1 MCRLAS
7 VATLLGV
14 AACSKALR
22 LPWRLLWP
30 LGRPRLLAALAPCWC
45 TRPLWA
51 KTFLASSSHGTF
63 AVLRGCLGLNCTKGT
78 YRTKEL
84 KDSHIGA
91 IQPRNLW
98 GYPAQKSV
106 GYPAQKSVG
115 LSSPE
120 AQKNIEACGA
130 IQPKKCLQKH
140 VVLYSQKRNQKRGY
154 PAQEKVCRSMWGSP
168 AQKKVQKNVTQ
179 HPHNGASCCLFL
191 LASPSSFPMLFHLL
205 SKVLLGL
212 QHLLKGFTIF
222 QHLEKLPSSLHILFF
237 VAKLADHKELVASF
251 FPDSNCPFLLLI
263 VRHQKP
269 GLPRPCSWLLQH
281 CCWLLQH
288 SCWLLHGALGR
299 NCFFHLGFQV
309 SFSRWNW
316 ASPKAP
322 KPSS

>member
-14 AACSKALR
+14 AACSKALP

-30 LGRPRLLAALAPCWC
+30 LGRPRLLVALAPCWC

-51 KTFLASSSHGTF
+51 KTFLAFSSHGTF

-120 AQKNIEACGA
+120 AQKNRSMWGYPTQKMFAEACGA
-130 IQPKKCLQKH
+130 IQPKKKSKKGL
-140 VVLYSQKRNQKRGY
+140 S
-154 PAQEKVCRSMWGSP
+154 SP
-168 AQKKVQKNVTQ
+168 RK
-179 HPHNGASCCLFL
+179 
-191 LASPSSFPMLFHLL
+191 
-205 SKVLLGL
+205 GL
-212 QHLLKGFTIF
+212 
-222 QHLEKLPSSLHILFF
+222 
-237 VAKLADHKELVASF
+237 
-251 FPDSNCPFLLLI
+251 
-263 VRHQKP
+263 
-269 GLPRPCSWLLQH
+269 
-281 CCWLLQH
+281 
-288 SCWLLHGALGR
+288 
-299 NCFFHLGFQV
+299 
-309 SFSRWNW
+309 
-316 ASPKAP
+316 
-322 KPSS
+322 

>member
-14 AACSKALR
+14 AACSKALP

-30 LGRPRLLAALAPCWC
+30 LGRPRLLVALAPCWC

-51 KTFLASSSHGTF
+51 KTFLAFSSHGTF

-120 AQKNIEACGA
+120 AQKNIKHVGLSNPKNVCRSMWCYTAKKEIKKGA
-130 IQPKKCLQKH
+130 IQPKK
-140 VVLYSQKRNQKRGY
+140 R
-154 PAQEKVCRSMWGSP
+154 
-168 AQKKVQKNVTQ
+168 
-179 HPHNGASCCLFL
+179 
-191 LASPSSFPMLFHLL
+191 
-205 SKVLLGL
+205 
-212 QHLLKGFTIF
+212 
-222 QHLEKLPSSLHILFF
+222 F
-237 VAKLADHKELVASF
+237 VEA
-251 FPDSNCPFLLLI
+251 C
-263 VRHQKP
+263 
-269 GLPRPCSWLLQH
+269 
-281 CCWLLQH
+281 
-288 SCWLLHGALGR
+288 GAL
-299 NCFFHLGFQV
+299 Q
-309 SFSRWNW
+309 
-316 ASPKAP
+316 PK
-322 KPSS
+322 KKCRKT

>member
-1 MCRLAS
+1 M
-7 VATLLGV
+7 
-14 AACSKALR
+14 
-22 LPWRLLWP
+22 
-30 LGRPRLLAALAPCWC
+30 ALAPCWC

-51 KTFLASSSHGTF
+51 KTFLAFSSHGTF

-269 GLPRPCSWLLQH
+269 GLPGLAAGFFSTAAGFFSIPAGFFMGLLAETVFFI
-281 CCWLLQH
+281 LAFKSLF
-288 SCWLLHGALGR
+288 LGGTG
-299 NCFFHLGFQV
+299 L
-309 SFSRWNW
+309 
-316 ASPKAP
+316 SPKAP

>member
-14 AACSKALR
+14 AACSKALP

-30 LGRPRLLAALAPCWC
+30 LGRPRLLVALAPCWC

-51 KTFLASSSHGTF
+51 KTFLAFSSHGTF

-91 IQPRNLW
+91 IQPRNLC

-120 AQKNIEACGA
+120 AQTKIE
-130 IQPKKCLQKH
+130 KH
-140 VVLYSQKRNQKRGY
+140 VGLSSPNNVCRSMWCYTAKKEIKKRGY

-168 AQKKVQKNVTQ
+168 AQKKCRKT
-179 HPHNGASCCLFL
+179 
-191 LASPSSFPMLFHLL
+191 
-205 SKVLLGL
+205 
-212 QHLLKGFTIF
+212 
-222 QHLEKLPSSLHILFF
+222 
-237 VAKLADHKELVASF
+237 
-251 FPDSNCPFLLLI
+251 
-263 VRHQKP
+263 
-269 GLPRPCSWLLQH
+269 
-281 CCWLLQH
+281 
-288 SCWLLHGALGR
+288 
-299 NCFFHLGFQV
+299 
-309 SFSRWNW
+309 
-316 ASPKAP
+316 
-322 KPSS
+322 

>member
-14 AACSKALR
+14 AACSKALP

-30 LGRPRLLAALAPCWC
+30 LGRPRLLVALAPCWC

-51 KTFLASSSHGTF
+51 KTFLAFSSHGTF

-130 IQPKKCLQKH
+130 IQPKKMFAEACGAIQPKKKSKKGL
-140 VVLYSQKRNQKRGY
+140 S
-154 PAQEKVCRSMWGSP
+154 SP
-168 AQKKVQKNVTQ
+168 RK
-179 HPHNGASCCLFL
+179 
-191 LASPSSFPMLFHLL
+191 
-205 SKVLLGL
+205 GL
-212 QHLLKGFTIF
+212 
-222 QHLEKLPSSLHILFF
+222 
-237 VAKLADHKELVASF
+237 
-251 FPDSNCPFLLLI
+251 
-263 VRHQKP
+263 
-269 GLPRPCSWLLQH
+269 
-281 CCWLLQH
+281 
-288 SCWLLHGALGR
+288 
-299 NCFFHLGFQV
+299 
-309 SFSRWNW
+309 
-316 ASPKAP
+316 
-322 KPSS
+322 